1 MIEVSGGTE
10 KQRELVQSIA
20 EWCAVKLMGQRLA
33 DVVNVEIEL
42 RRDMGNS
49 LGNATWEDDN
59 HRPREFSMEV
69 NASKELRLRKI
80 LETVAHEMVHV
91 KQYAKGE
98 MKDLISRPA
107 NIRKWQGKEID
118 TNTISYWDLPWE
130 IEAYGRECGLFVRWA
145 EENNLANEE
154 WTHDV

>member
-1 MIEVSGGTE
+1 MIEVSGGTA

-20 EWCAVKLMGQRLA
+20 EWCSVKLMGSRLSN
-33 DVVNVEIEL
+33 VVNVEIEL
-42 RRDMGNS
+42 RRDMGDS
-49 LGNATWEDDN
+49 LGNATYDDSN
-59 HRPREFSMEV
+59 HRPREFIMEV
-69 NASKELRLRKI
+69 NASSNIRLRKI
-80 LETVAHEMVHV
+80 LETVAHEMVHI

-145 EENNLANEE
+145 EENNLVNEE

>member
-20 EWCAVKLMGQRLA
+20 EWCAVKLMGKRLSDA
-33 DVVNVEIEL
+33 VDVEIEL
-42 RRDMGNS
+42 RRDMGDC

-59 HRPREFSMEV
+59 NRPREFTMEV
-69 NASKELRLRKI
+69 NSSPDLRLRKI

-145 EENNLANEE
+145 EENNLVNEE

>member
-1 MIEVSGGTE
+1 MIEVTGGTK

-20 EWCAVKLMGQRLA
+20 EYSAVKLMGARLA
-33 DVVNVEIEL
+33 SVVEITIEL
-42 RRDMGNS
+42 RHDLGTS
-49 LGNATWEDDN
+49 LGNATWEDEN
-59 HRPREFSMEV
+59 HRPREFTIEV
-69 NASKELRLRKI
+69 NADKNLRLRKI

-91 KQYAKGE
+91 KQFAKGE

-107 NIRKWQGKEID
+107 NIRKWMGKEID
-118 TNTISYWDLPWE
+118 TNAISYWDLPWE
-130 IEAYGRECGLFVRWA
+130 IEAYGREAGLFVRWA

>member
-1 MIEVSGGTE
+1 MIEVSGGTA

-20 EWCAVKLMGQRLA
+20 EWCAVKLMGPRLA
-33 DVVNVEIEL
+33 SVVNVEIEL
-42 RRDMGNS
+42 RRDMGDS

-59 HRPREFSMEV
+59 HRPRDFTMEV
-69 NASKELRLRKI
+69 NSSKELRLRKI

-145 EENNLANEE
+145 EENNLVNEE

>member
-1 MIEVSGGTE
+1 MIEVTGGTQ

-20 EWCAVKLMGQRLA
+20 EWCAVKLMGSRLA
-33 DVVNVEIEL
+33 SVVNVEIEL
-42 RRDMGNS
+42 RRDMGDS

-59 HRPREFSMEV
+59 HRPRDFSMEI
-69 NASKELRLRKI
+69 NSSNELRLRKI

-98 MKDLISRPA
+98 MKDLISRPI
-107 NIRKWQGKEID
+107 NIRKWQGQEFD
-118 TNTISYWDLPWE
+118 TATVSYWDLPWE
-130 IEAYGRECGLFVRWA
+130 VEAYGREMGLFVRWA
-145 EENNLANEE
+145 EENGLSDQE

>member
-1 MIEVSGGTE
+1 MIEVSGGTA

-20 EWCAVKLMGQRLA
+20 EWCAVKLMGPRLA
-33 DVVNVEIEL
+33 SVVNVEIEL
-42 RRDMGNS
+42 RRDMGDS

-59 HRPREFSMEV
+59 HRPRDFTMEV

-107 NIRKWQGKEID
+107 NIRKWQGEIVD

-145 EENNLANEE
+145 EENNLVNEE

>member
-118 TNTISYWDLPWE
+118 TNLISYWDLPWE

>member
-1 MIEVSGGTE
+1 MIEVSGGTA

-20 EWCAVKLMGQRLA
+20 EWCSVKLMGSRLSN
-33 DVVNVEIEL
+33 VVNVEIEL
-42 RRDMGNS
+42 RRDMGDS
-49 LGNATWEDDN
+49 LGNATYDDSN
-59 HRPREFSMEV
+59 HRPREFIMEV
-69 NASKELRLRKI
+69 NASSNIRLRKI
-80 LETVAHEMVHV
+80 LETVAHEMVHI

-118 TNTISYWDLPWE
+118 TNLISYWDLPWE